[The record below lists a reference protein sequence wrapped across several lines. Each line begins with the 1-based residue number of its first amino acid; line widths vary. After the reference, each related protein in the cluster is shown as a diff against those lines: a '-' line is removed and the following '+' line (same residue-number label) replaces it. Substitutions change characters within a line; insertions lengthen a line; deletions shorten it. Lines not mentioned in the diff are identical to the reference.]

1 MELPPGGLYGLLSAA
16 AARSPGRTAVVD
28 PGRGAISYRD
38 LDALSCRVCDILVA
52 RGVGHGDRVGI
63 YLTKSIDAVAV
74 LFGILRAGAAY
85 VPVDPHGPAGR
96 NAFILNDCGVSLVF
110 VEQQFAKSLDEELSR
125 LGSSPSALVVDGPSD
140 GTALGE
146 ALDRDAADQ
155 AAPRAA
161 AASVRLEA
169 LAYILYTSGST
180 GQPKGVMLSQFNALS
195 YVQWCTEIFRPTEND
210 RFSSHAPFHFD
221 LSILDLFLP
230 LMHGAALVLVAHD
243 AGKDPGRLA
252 PLIAEHRL
260 TVWYS
265 APSILTLLAEHG
277 ALGSHDYSSLRLVL
291 FAGEVFPVKHL
302 RRLQQQLPHARY
314 FNLYGPTETN
324 VCTFHEIPCP
334 VPDDR
339 IAPYP
344 IGVTCSHLA
353 SRITDREGR
362 EVPPGVEGELS
373 ISGPGVML
381 GYWERPAQ
389 TANAFFVDGDERRW
403 YRTGDVVVDE
413 GDGILVF
420 RGRRDRMI
428 KKRGYRV
435 ELGEIEVCLYRHP
448 EVREAAVVAR
458 ENDEGVKVQAFVTSQ
473 SGERLS
479 VIGMKQYCA
488 ERLPLYMVPD
498 GFTFLPLLPR
508 TSTDKI
514 SYERLKELV

>member
-1 MELPPGGLYGLLSAA
+1 MDVPPTGLYGLLSSS

-28 PGRGAISYRD
+28 PGRWAISYRD
-38 LDALSCRVCDILVA
+38 LDALSCRVCDVLVA

-74 LFGILRAGAAY
+74 LFGILRTGAAY

-96 NAFILNDCGVSLVF
+96 NAFILKDCGVSLVF
-110 VEQQFAKSLDEELSR
+110 VDQRFAKPLHEELSR
-125 LGSSPSALVVDGPSD
+125 LGFSASALVVDGPSD
-140 GTALGE
+140 GTALGQ
-146 ALDRDAADQ
+146 ALDRDAADR

-161 AASVRLEA
+161 AACVRPEA

-180 GQPKGVMLSQFNALS
+180 GQPKGVMLSQLNALS
-195 YVQWCTEIFRPTEND
+195 YVQWCTEVFRPTEDD

-221 LSILDLFLP
+221 LSILDLFVP
-230 LMHGAALVLVAHD
+230 VMHGAALVLVAHD

-252 PLIAEHRL
+252 PLIAEQRL

-265 APSILTLLAEHG
+265 APSILALLAEHG
-277 ALGSHDYSSLRLVL
+277 ALGSHDCSSLRLVL

-324 VCTFHEIPCP
+324 VCTFHEIPLP

-339 IAPYP
+339 VAPYP
-344 IGVTCSHLA
+344 IGVTCAHLA
-353 SRITDREGR
+353 SRITDRDGH
-362 EVPPGVEGELS
+362 EVPPGAEGELS

-389 TANAFFVDGDERRW
+389 TANAFSVDDDGRRW

-413 GDGILVF
+413 GDGILTF

-435 ELGEIEVCLYRHP
+435 ELGEIEACLYRHP

-458 ENDEGVKVQAFVTSQ
+458 ENDEGVKVQAFVTSTT
-473 SGERLS
+473 GERLS
-479 VIGMKQYCA
+479 VIGLKQYCA

-498 GFTFLPLLPR
+498 GFTFLPLLPK